1 MSRQRGFTLIELMV
15 VLAIIGILASVAL
28 PAYQDYT
35 VRARVSE
42 GLGLA
47 SAAKNAV
54 LEAVNS
60 GASGAQGYAT
70 GYNSPAA
77 TKNVAGIAINPS
89 NGVITLT
96 TTAAA
101 GGGTL
106 LLVPFTGTTTAATAL
121 PDATAEF
128 SIPEQSVVAW
138 RCLSKGATVPTGL
151 SLSASPTL
159 ESKYSPSECP
169 ATAKGNAPPSARQA
183 RQAAMAATSITGWVL
198 VVRARASLGPCA
210 IS

>member
-1 MSRQRGFTLIELMV
+1 MRAFFVRVFFSRSIFVSVTWDTRAKTLPRITPNFQRDPMTQTLRQRGFTLIELMV

-47 SAAKNAV
+47 SVAKNAV

-60 GASGAQGYAT
+60 GATGAQGYAT
-70 GYNSPAA
+70 GYNPPAA
-77 TKNVAGIAINPS
+77 TKNVAGIAINPA

-106 LLVPFTGTTTAATAL
+106 LLVPFSKDGATEAALPAPGAATAPVNGVVQWKCLAKDAPAFVGVTVGQDAL
-121 PDATAEF
+121 PTRYVPAEC
-128 SIPEQSVVAW
+128 Q
-138 RCLSKGATVPTGL
+138 
-151 SLSASPTL
+151 
-159 ESKYSPSECP
+159 
-169 ATAKGNAPPSARQA
+169 
-183 RQAAMAATSITGWVL
+183 
-198 VVRARASLGPCA
+198 
-210 IS
+210 

>member
-47 SAAKNAV
+47 SAAKTNV
-54 LEAVNS
+54 LEVVNS
-60 GASGAQGYAT
+60 GNVASGYANGYT
-70 GYNSPAA
+70 SPAA
-77 TKNVAGIAINPS
+77 TKNVSSIAIDNTS
-89 NGVITLT
+89 GAITIT

-106 LLVPFTGTTTAATAL
+106 LLVPFVKDASGDAALPAPSASTTTVNGVVQWKCLAKDAPAFVGVSVASNAL
-121 PDATAEF
+121 PT
-128 SIPEQSVVAW
+128 
-138 RCLSKGATVPTGL
+138 
-151 SLSASPTL
+151 
-159 ESKYSPSECP
+159 KYVPSEC
-169 ATAKGNAPPSARQA
+169 K
-183 RQAAMAATSITGWVL
+183 
-198 VVRARASLGPCA
+198 
-210 IS
+210 